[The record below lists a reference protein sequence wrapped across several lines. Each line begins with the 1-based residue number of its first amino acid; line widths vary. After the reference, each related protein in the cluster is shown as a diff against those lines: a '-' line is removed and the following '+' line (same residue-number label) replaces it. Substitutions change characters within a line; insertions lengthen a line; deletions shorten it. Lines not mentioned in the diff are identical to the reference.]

1 MKKIFYSITLSLL
14 LISCN
19 SNSKSSIEVP
29 LIQEDSAKHD
39 NTFITHEEILN
50 NLETDN
56 NITVIKRRYP
66 KEEIRC
72 LISNQQYYSVIPSK
86 QDENIRLIKVED
98 GIIIID
104 KEFPKEYRNINV
116 IKKRNNRILIGINWV
131 YQCKIITLTSDLDI
145 VNSKIYNIPDGEWTE
160 LDSLDF
166 ISNDSYYAEIRTGCN
181 DCGEGINKYTIKAY
195 LNHKIIS
202 SSVEPIGEYKVD
214 TNKL

>member
-1 MKKIFYSITLSLL
+1 MKKIFYSIILLLL

-56 NITVIKRRYP
+56 NTTVIKRRYP

-98 GIIIID
+98 GIS
-104 KEFPKEYRNINV
+104 
-116 IKKRNNRILIGINWV
+116 KRI
-131 YQCKIITLTSDLDI
+131 
-145 VNSKIYNIPDGEWTE
+145 
-160 LDSLDF
+160 
-166 ISNDSYYAEIRTGCN
+166 
-181 DCGEGINKYTIKAY
+181 
-195 LNHKIIS
+195 
-202 SSVEPIGEYKVD
+202 
-214 TNKL
+214 